1 MQDYFPFVAFV
12 KKPLP
17 PTASVARRTRRHL
30 IVSFIAD
37 PCPRDTAS
45 GRGASDSIVELKDD
59 KLNALKNKC
68 LPPGFAERFDL
79 FEHAMFP
86 TSIRV
91 SKKVGRY
98 ALTRIAL
105 RKYRTDLH
113 LRNFYL

>member
-12 KKPLP
+12 KNRC
-17 PTASVARRTRRHL
+17 RRRPRSL
-30 IVSFIAD
+30 AEQEDRYLSRFIAD
-37 PCPRDTAS
+37 PCPRDAAS